1 MTIQKSNIT
10 LLVNDKPVS
19 AYLASPEQGGPGVL
33 VLHAWW
39 GLKPFFKALCDR
51 LAEQGFVALAPDLN
65 EGQIAATIEE
75 ANALLEKKDFQLMG
89 ATVMAAKDALL
100 GNSGVKGKKIGVM
113 GFSMG
118 AAFTLTAAAHAPGQ
132 VAAAILF
139 YGAGDESFDK
149 IKARVLG
156 HFSDVDEWEP
166 IDGVRAM
173 EAGLKQAGVDTTFHI
188 YPGMAHWFVEDDRPE
203 FNPAAAELAWGRTF
217 AFLHETLEKQA

>member
-1 MTIQKSNIT
+1 MGIHKSNIQ
-10 LLVNDKPVS
+10 LVVNNKPVS

-65 EGQIAATIEE
+65 EGQIAATVAE
-75 ANALLEKKDFQLMG
+75 AEALLKKKDFQFTG
-89 ATVMAAKDALL
+89 DTVMAAKDALL
-100 GNSGVKGKKIGVM
+100 GNSGVKGEKIGVM

-132 VAAAILF
+132 VAAAVLF

-149 IKARVLG
+149 INARVLG

-173 EAGLKQAGVDTTFHI
+173 EAGLKQAGVETTFHI

-203 FNPAAAELAWGRTF
+203 FDPEAAELAWSRTF
-217 AFLHETLEKQA
+217 EFLDNALR